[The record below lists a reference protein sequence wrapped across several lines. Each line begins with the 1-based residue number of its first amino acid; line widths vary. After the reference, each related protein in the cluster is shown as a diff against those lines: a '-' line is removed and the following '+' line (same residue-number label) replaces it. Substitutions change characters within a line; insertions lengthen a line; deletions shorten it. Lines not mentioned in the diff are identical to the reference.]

1 MTVRLRKLLVL
12 SVLALAGCASA
23 PVPEVAHYRMPDAV
37 VAAPREAPAF
47 PMPIVVDT
55 LLADGLHGEQS
66 ILYATKPGGS
76 VRGYHYQRWNDP
88 PVRLLQR
95 RLIAMLREGNVSPV
109 VADRLPTSV
118 AAVRISGL
126 IDRFERVRRDDGWY
140 AEVRIELRA
149 DVADEALPSILR
161 TYEASVRADAETID
175 ATVRAFA
182 RACDEVL
189 GGFVDDVAA
198 LQP

>member
-1 MTVRLRKLLVL
+1 
-12 SVLALAGCASA
+12 
-23 PVPEVAHYRMPDAV
+23 
-37 VAAPREAPAF
+37 
-47 PMPIVVDT
+47 
-55 LLADGLHGEQS
+55 
-66 ILYATKPGGS
+66 
-76 VRGYHYQRWNDP
+76 
-88 PVRLLQR
+88 
-95 RLIAMLREGNVSPV
+95 MLRQGNVSPV

-126 IDRFERVRRDDGWY
+126 IDRFERVQRADGWY
-140 AEVRIELRA
+140 AEVRVELRA

-161 TYEASVRADAETID
+161 AYEASVRADGETID

-189 GGFVDDVAA
+189 GAFVADVAL